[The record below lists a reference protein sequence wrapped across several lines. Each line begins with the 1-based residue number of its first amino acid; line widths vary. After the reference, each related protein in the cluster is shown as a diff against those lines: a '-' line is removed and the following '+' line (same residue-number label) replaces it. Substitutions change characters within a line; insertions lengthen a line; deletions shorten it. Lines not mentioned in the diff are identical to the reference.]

1 MRYPKKTMKAVHHLR
16 GWRRKNISR
25 YSVMF
30 ILAAAVGFVA
40 GFCAFLLKKA
50 IALVSDLAT
59 SGLSMARENWQLPV
73 FPILGIVLTGIFVR
87 YVVKLDITKG
97 TTKMLKQLKAHNY
110 IIRARVMVSPMIGA
124 MLTLG
129 FGGSAG
135 SEGPIAYTGGA
146 IGSNTARLFGL
157 RPAMQRVL
165 LGC

>member
-30 ILAAAVGFVA
+30 ILAVAVGFVA

-97 TTKMLKQLKAHNY
+97 TN
-110 IIRARVMVSPMIGA
+110 
-124 MLTLG
+124 
-129 FGGSAG
+129 
-135 SEGPIAYTGGA
+135 
-146 IGSNTARLFGL
+146 
-157 RPAMQRVL
+157 
-165 LGC
+165 